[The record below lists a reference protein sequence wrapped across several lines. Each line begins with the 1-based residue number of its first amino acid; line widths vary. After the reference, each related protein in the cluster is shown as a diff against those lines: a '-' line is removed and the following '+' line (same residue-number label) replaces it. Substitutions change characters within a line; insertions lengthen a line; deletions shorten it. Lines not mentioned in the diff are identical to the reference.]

1 MNILFINFG
10 GIGDEI
16 FFLPTI
22 ISVKKEFPNS
32 KITLALE
39 PRSKSI
45 KDLTNIIDD
54 LFLIDMKGKNR
65 YFELLKLVAQARKG
79 NFDLVI
85 SSGSNKLISVL
96 LYLTGIKR
104 RVGYNTGKLSE
115 ILLTDTVKLNKWQ
128 YACDMYHELATP
140 LTKHKTHL
148 PILNIEPQEKIPNSV
163 LIHPG
168 VSKISVQKGITKTVC
183 ASVWADVINLLIQ
196 KGKHVMLAGGPDDEE
211 CIKEIK
217 SKINCNAENFENYY
231 GKTKNIR
238 DLAKLI
244 GKAEQFICSDSAP
257 LHIAVALK
265 TKVYPIFGPT
275 DDERLV
281 PKSDLVMPV
290 KISEGCPLKPC
301 LWEKRQ
307 TTCDELSCLKITAED
322 IVNRLFFEKE

>member
-22 ISVKKEFPNS
+22 ISVKKEFPDS

-54 LFLIDMKGKNR
+54 LIFVDIKGKKK
-65 YFELLKLVAQARKG
+65 YFELLKFVFEARKG
-79 NFDLVI
+79 KFDMAI
-85 SSGSNKLISVL
+85 SSGGSKFVSIL
-96 LYLTGIKR
+96 LFLTGIKR
-104 RVGYNTGKLSE
+104 RIGYNTGRLSE
-115 ILLTDTVKLNKWQ
+115 ILLTDTVKLNKNQ
-128 YACDMYHELATP
+128 YACDMYHDLAVP

-148 PILNIEPQEKIPNSV
+148 PILNIEPQEKIANSV

-168 VSKISVQKGITKTVC
+168 VSKISIKKGITKTIS
-183 ASVWADVINLLIQ
+183 ADVWADLINKLLE
-196 KGKHVMLAGGPDDEE
+196 KGKYVILAGGPDDEE
-211 CIKEIK
+211 CIKHIRT
-217 SKINCNAENFENYY
+217 KINRDMENFEDYY

-244 GKAEQFICSDSAP
+244 GRAEQFICSDSAP

-275 DDERLV
+275 DDNKLV
-281 PKSDLVMPV
+281 PKTDKVKPV
-290 KISEGCPLKPC
+290 KVNDKCPLKPC
-301 LWEKRQ
+301 LWERRL
-307 TTCDELSCLKITAED
+307 TTCDELSCLKITAD
-322 IVNRLFFEKE
+322 DVLKLL